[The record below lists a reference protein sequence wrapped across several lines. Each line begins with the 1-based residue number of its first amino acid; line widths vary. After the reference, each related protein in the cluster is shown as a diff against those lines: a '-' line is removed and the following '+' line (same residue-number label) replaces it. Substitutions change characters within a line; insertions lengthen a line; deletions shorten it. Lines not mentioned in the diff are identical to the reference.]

1 MFNTLL
7 QNHSNN
13 NFGDLKEDD
22 VCQEDQLESEP
33 MQLLVQMISSDG
45 ALLFDNAVSCE

>member
-13 NFGDLKEDD
+13 NFGDVKEDN

-33 MQLLVQMISSDG
+33 THLLVQMISSDG
-45 ALLFDNAVSCE
+45 ALLVDNEVS